1 MHELDLEKF
10 HDFVAGLWG
19 AKKYKDDEDKN
30 KQDKLIL
37 EALKPYEYNEIML
50 VLMDY
55 YKFQSDKTKP
65 TLSKLVKE
73 LEKAKTPENSQ
84 NEHKGCFYGDTE
96 QTPWVVWLHQYRADR
111 TYLQHHKNRAIDDL
125 FKDMY
130 HELPFNLRKE
140 AQNFGGKLEMAYNNG
155 WLDKIDEYLAK
166 YPKMPSTGGKSFN
179 VNRAI
184 QETAQSMRK
193 PIIGID
199 HDLEF

>member
-37 EALKPYEYNEIML
+37 EALKPYEYNEIVT

-55 YKFQSDKTKP
+55 WKFHSDKTKP
-65 TLSKLVKE
+65 TLSKIISG
-73 LEKAKTPENSQ
+73 LEKNKDADKENSAY
-84 NEHKGCFYGDTE
+84 NGGYAGERDTSP
-96 QTPWVVWLHQYRADR
+96 QARWYQAYRSDKSR
-111 TYLQHHKNRAIDDL
+111 LQHHKNSALDDL
-125 FKDMY
+125 FRDMY
-130 HELPFNLRKE
+130 HALPHELRRQ
-140 AQNFGGKLEMAYNNG
+140 AQTFSGKLEMAYNNG

-193 PIIGID
+193 PIYGIN

>member
-1 MHELDLEKF
+1 MQEHDLTKF
-10 HDFVAGLWG
+10 HDAISGLWG

-37 EALKPYEYNEIML
+37 EAFKSYDIDDIIRALMEYWK
-50 VLMDY
+50 
-55 YKFQSDKTKP
+55 YKSDKTKP
-65 TLSKLVKE
+65 NLFKIVAI
-73 LEKAKTPENSQ
+73 LETNKDVEKIKNQ
-84 NEHKGCFYGDTE
+84 HKGGFYGDTE

-130 HELPFNLRKE
+130 HQLPFNLRKE
-140 AQNFGGKLEMAYNNG
+140 AQTFGGKLEMAYNNG

-193 PIIGID
+193 PIIGIND
-199 HDLEF
+199 DLEF